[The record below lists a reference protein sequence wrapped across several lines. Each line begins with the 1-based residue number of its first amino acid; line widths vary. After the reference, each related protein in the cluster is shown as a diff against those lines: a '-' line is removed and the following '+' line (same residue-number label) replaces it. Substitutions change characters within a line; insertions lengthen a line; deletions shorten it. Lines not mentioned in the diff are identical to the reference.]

1 MKKGIS
7 PIIGTVLLIAATM
20 TIAGILAFWAS
31 SFVQQQTEYYSN
43 ETTTTFCNFANFRIL
58 SCIYN
63 QTSKELAV
71 VIDNYKSNTLKGF
84 EAIVWFSDIDVE
96 TFQTEDQVPANY
108 VKPIFFENITKDIT
122 QTTKIIIRSSQCPS
136 LEQKLTCNVVS

>member
-43 ETTTTFCNFANFRIL
+43 ETTSTFCNFANFRVL
-58 SCIYN
+58 SCMYN
-63 QTSKELAV
+63 KTSDELAV
-71 VIDNYKSNTLKGF
+71 VVDNYKSHTLKGF
-84 EAIVWFSDIDVE
+84 KAIVWYSDVDIQTFE
-96 TFQTEDQVPANY
+96 TDEEITANSI
-108 VKPIFFENITKDIT
+108 KSIMFENITKDLT
-122 QTTKIIIRSSQCPS
+122 STTKVIIRSSQCS
-136 LEQKLTCNVVS
+136 SIEQQITCNIAS